1 MSDIGNLYG
10 TQKVGNKDVTIAKK
24 GSNTDLDMT
33 DFISLMI
40 VQMTNQGIDDSMDT
54 SEMLNQMVQMQMITS
69 MVNMTDAV
77 TMNYAASLVGKEVT
91 VGKLG
96 DDGKLQEVVGVVTG
110 TGTMDGQQVIFVNDE
125 YYYLN
130 EIMAVG
136 KLPPPQEDDEE
147 DGDKVEDA
155 GKPGGTQKPEDTK
168 KPEGTET
175 PEDTKKPEGTETPE
189 DTKKPEGT
197 ETPSEPVQPG
207 DGTQSAEY
215 DGKDGAPTGSEG

>member
-175 PEDTKKPEGTETPE
+175 PEDTKKPEGTETP
-189 DTKKPEGT
+189 
-197 ETPSEPVQPG
+197 SEPVQPG

>member
-91 VGKLG
+91 VGKYV
-96 DDGKLQEVVGVVTG
+96 DGKLQEVYGEVTA
-110 TGTMDGQQVIFVNDE
+110 TGTMDGQPVIFVNDE
-125 YYYLN
+125 YYFLS
-130 EIMAVG
+130 ELMAVG
-136 KLPPPQEDDEE
+136 KLPPPKEEEDDKE
-147 DGDKVEDA
+147 DDKTEGVD
-155 GKPGGTQKPEDTK
+155 KPGETEKPGETQKPEETE
-168 KPEGTET
+168 KPGET
-175 PEDTKKPEGTETPE
+175 
-189 DTKKPEGT
+189 
-197 ETPSEPVQPG
+197 VQPG
-207 DGTQSAEY
+207 GETANPEY
-215 DGKDGAPTGSEG
+215 NGADGAPNDSEG

>member
-10 TQKVGNKDVTIAKK
+10 AQKMGNKDVTIAKK
-24 GSNTDLDMT
+24 GSNMDLDMT
-33 DFISLMI
+33 DFITLMI
-40 VQMTNQGIDDSMDT
+40 TQLTNQGIDDSMDT

-91 VGKLG
+91 VGKFG

-125 YYYLN
+125 YYYLS

-136 KLPPPQEDDEE
+136 KLPPPKDE
-147 DGDKVEDA
+147 DGDNVDDVE
-155 GKPGGTQKPEDTK
+155 KPGEPGDPDNPGEVEKPDNPDEIQKPENPDG
-168 KPEGTET
+168 GTET
-175 PEDTKKPEGTETPE
+175 PEYSGEN
-189 DTKKPEGT
+189 
-197 ETPSEPVQPG
+197 
-207 DGTQSAEY
+207 
-215 DGKDGAPTGSEG
+215 GAPTGGEG

>member
-77 TMNYAASLVGKEVT
+77 TMNYAASLVGKEVP

-175 PEDTKKPEGTETPE
+175 PEDTKKPEGTETP
-189 DTKKPEGT
+189 
-197 ETPSEPVQPG
+197 SEPVQPG

>member
-175 PEDTKKPEGTETPE
+175 PEDTKKPEGTETP
-189 DTKKPEGT
+189 
-197 ETPSEPVQPG
+197 SEPVQPG
-207 DGTQSAEY
+207 DGRQSAEY

>member
-175 PEDTKKPEGTETPE
+175 P
-189 DTKKPEGT
+189 
-197 ETPSEPVQPG
+197 SEPVQPG

>member
-110 TGTMDGQQVIFVNDE
+110 TGTMDGQQVIFVNDA

-175 PEDTKKPEGTETPE
+175 PEDTKKPEGTETP
-189 DTKKPEGT
+189 
-197 ETPSEPVQPG
+197 SEPVQPG

>member
-155 GKPGGTQKPEDTK
+155 GKPGGTQKPEY
-168 KPEGTET
+168 
-175 PEDTKKPEGTETPE
+175 
-189 DTKKPEGT
+189 TKKPEGT

>member
-10 TQKVGNKDVTIAKK
+10 AQKMGNKDVTIAKK
-24 GSNTDLDMT
+24 GSNMDLDMT
-33 DFISLMI
+33 DFITLMI
-40 VQMTNQGIDDSMDT
+40 TQLTNQGIDDSMDT

-91 VGKLG
+91 VGKFG

-125 YYYLN
+125 YYYLS

-136 KLPPPQEDDEE
+136 KLPPPKDE
-147 DGDKVEDA
+147 DGDNADDVE
-155 GKPGGTQKPEDTK
+155 KPGEPGDPDNPGEVEKPDNPDEIQKPENPDG
-168 KPEGTET
+168 GTET
-175 PEDTKKPEGTETPE
+175 PEYSGEN
-189 DTKKPEGT
+189 
-197 ETPSEPVQPG
+197 
-207 DGTQSAEY
+207 
-215 DGKDGAPTGSEG
+215 GAPTGGEG

>member
-40 VQMTNQGIDDSMDT
+40 VQMTNKGIDDSMDT

-175 PEDTKKPEGTETPE
+175 PEDTKKPEGTETP
-189 DTKKPEGT
+189 
-197 ETPSEPVQPG
+197 SEPVQPG

>member
-96 DDGKLQEVVGVVTG
+96 DDGKLQEVVVVVTG

-175 PEDTKKPEGTETPE
+175 PEDTKKPEGTETP
-189 DTKKPEGT
+189 
-197 ETPSEPVQPG
+197 SEPVQPG

-215 DGKDGAPTGSEG
+215 DGKDGAPTGSQG